1 MAAMISRRRLRVFYL
16 NLVKQ
21 SGTPESI
28 SRGVAVG
35 FFTGFVV
42 PFGLQM
48 VAAVILAFVL
58 KARKIPAL
66 ACTWVTNPWTVPF
79 IYPFQCLLG
88 AKLSG
93 GELGWKTANDLF
105 GTFLKERTFE
115 SFTNLGTEIL
125 VPFFVGGVF
134 LGLLFA
140 LCSYFASY
148 GMIISY
154 GKRVEA
160 KLARRLARQSVK
172 SD

>member
-1 MAAMISRRRLRVFYL
+1 MVAMISRRRLRVLYL

-35 FFTGFVV
+35 FFTGFIV

-48 VAAVILAFVL
+48 VAAIVLAFIL

-66 ACTWVTNPWTVPF
+66 ACTWITNPWTVPV

-93 GELGWKTANDLF
+93 GDLGWKTANDLF
-105 GTFLKERTFE
+105 ATFLKERTLE
-115 SFTNLGTEIL
+115 SFMKLGSEIL
-125 VPFFVGGVF
+125 VPFFVGGLF

-148 GMIISY
+148 GLIISY
-154 GKRVEA
+154 GKRAEA
-160 KLARRLARQSVK
+160 KLAKRLAKQSVK
-172 SD
+172 GS